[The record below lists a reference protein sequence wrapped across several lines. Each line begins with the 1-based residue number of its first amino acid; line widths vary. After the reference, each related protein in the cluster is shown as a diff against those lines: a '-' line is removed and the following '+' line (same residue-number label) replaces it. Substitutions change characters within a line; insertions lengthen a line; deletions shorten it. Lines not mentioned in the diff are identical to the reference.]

1 MNIISSLLENFKMAV
16 DSIISNKMRSFL
28 TMLGIIIGIS
38 SVIAIISLGAGGQ
51 ESITGEFEKLGSS
64 TVNVST
70 DTTKASES
78 DLITFEDIKQIKNKV
93 DTARYV
99 APSVS
104 KNGVAISDTSNKRA
118 SISGTN
124 TDGFIIQNTEFLYGR
139 AFNER
144 EYTEGKN
151 VVIIDE
157 DSATD
162 LFGYTD
168 VTGKSIKIGSAKS
181 PIKATIIGVTVSPF
195 GSTFKNMGRNQRP
208 GIFYVPATL
217 LQNMYSNEFSI
228 DKISIMASDKDT
240 LEETGNSAKNV
251 LESRHNNRG
260 KDIYTAQGALSQL
273 EQINNVLGIFTT
285 FIGAVAA
292 ISLIVG
298 GIGVM
303 NIMLVS
309 VTERTRE
316 IGIRKAIGAT
326 TNKILLQFL
335 TESVIISLI
344 GGIIGLLV
352 GITGA
357 YAIGSFASITP
368 SLSISA
374 IVGVIAFSSA
384 VGIFFGIYPARKAA
398 KLDPIEALRYE

>member
-70 DTTKASES
+70 DTTKASQS
-78 DLITFEDIKQIKNKV
+78 DVITFEDIKQIKNKV

-99 APSVS
+99 APNVS
-104 KNGVAISDTSNKRA
+104 KTGVAISDKGNKRA

-168 VTGKSIKIGSAKS
+168 VTGKSIKIGPAKS

-195 GSTFKNMGRNQRP
+195 GSTFKNVGRNQRP
-208 GIFYVPATL
+208 GIFYAPATL

-228 DKISIMASDKDT
+228 DRISIMAADKDM

-352 GITGA
+352 GIIGA

-374 IVGVIAFSSA
+374 IIGVIAFSSA

-398 KLDPIEALRYE
+398 KLDPIDALRYE

>member
-1 MNIISSLLENFKMAV
+1 MNILANLVENFKMAL

-38 SVIAIISLGAGGQ
+38 SVITIVSLGQGGQ
-51 ESITGEFEKLGSS
+51 NSITGEFEKFGSS
-64 TVNVST
+64 TVNVSI
-70 DTTKASES
+70 DSSKAEQS
-78 DLITFEDIKQIKNKV
+78 DRITYEDIKQIKNKV
-93 DTARYV
+93 DTVKYV
-99 APSVS
+99 APFVS
-104 KNGVAISDTSNKRA
+104 KSGVTISDTGNKKA
-118 SISGTN
+118 NITGTN
-124 TDGFIIQNTEFLYGR
+124 TDGLTIQNLEFLYGR

-144 EYTEGKN
+144 EYSEGKN

-157 DSATD
+157 IAAKA
-162 LFGYTD
+162 LFGYSD
-168 VTGKSIKIGSAKS
+168 ATGKTIKIGSSQS
-181 PIKATIIGVTVSPF
+181 PIKATIIGVTSSPMASF
-195 GSTFKNMGRNQRP
+195 GGMSNQRP
-208 GIFYVPATL
+208 AMVYVPATL

-228 DKISIMASDKDT
+228 DRISIMATNK
-240 LEETGNSAKNV
+240 NSTEDAGIGAKNI

-260 KDIYTAQGALSQL
+260 KDMYIAENAISQID
-273 EQINNVLGIFTT
+273 QINNVLGIFTA

-326 TNKILLQFL
+326 TSNILFQFL
-335 TESVIISLI
+335 MEAVILSII
-344 GGIIGLLV
+344 GGVIGIV
-352 GITGA
+352 SGI
-357 YAIGSFASITP
+357 AIAQIAGYFIGVIP
-368 SLSISA
+368 SISYL
-374 IVGVIAFSSA
+374 VIAGTLIFSSA
-384 VGIFFGIYPARKAA
+384 VGIFFGIYPANKAS

>member
-1 MNIISSLLENFKMAV
+1 MNILANLVENFKMAL

-38 SVIAIISLGAGGQ
+38 SVITIVSLGQGGQ
-51 ESITGEFEKLGSS
+51 NSITGEFEKFGSS
-64 TVNVST
+64 TVNISI
-70 DTTKASES
+70 DSSKAEQS
-78 DLITFEDIKQIKNKV
+78 DRITYEDIKQVKNKV
-93 DTARYV
+93 DTVKYV
-99 APSVS
+99 APFVS
-104 KNGVAISDTSNKRA
+104 KSGVAISDTENKKA
-118 SISGTN
+118 NITGTN
-124 TDGFIIQNTEFLYGR
+124 TDGLTIQNLEFLYGR

-144 EYTEGKN
+144 EYSEGKN

-157 DSATD
+157 IAAKT
-162 LFGYTD
+162 LFGYSD
-168 VTGKSIKIGSAKS
+168 ATGKTIKIGSSQS
-181 PIKATIIGVTVSPF
+181 PIKATIIGITSSPMASF
-195 GSTFKNMGRNQRP
+195 GGMNNQRP
-208 GIFYVPATL
+208 AMLYVPATL

-228 DKISIMASDKDT
+228 DRISVMATDK
-240 LEETGNSAKNV
+240 NSTEDAGIGAKNI

-260 KDIYTAQGALSQL
+260 KDMYIAENAISQID
-273 EQINNVLGIFTT
+273 QINNVLGIFTA

-326 TNKILLQFL
+326 TGAILLQFL
-335 TESVIISLI
+335 TESVIISML
-344 GGIIGLLV
+344 GGIIGMLV
-352 GITGA
+352 GILGA
-357 YAIGSFASITP
+357 FGIGKFANITP
-368 SLSISA
+368 SLSPIVIISA
-374 IVGVIAFSSA
+374 ILFSSA

-398 KLDPIEALRYE
+398 NLDPIDALRYE